1 MQSRTSQTFRTH
13 RLGLTGGI
21 GSGKSTAAAMLARL
35 GAVVIDAD
43 AISRAVTAAGGVAI
57 HPIESVFGE
66 GVLTAERAL
75 DREKMRRLVYADPT
89 ARARLEAIVHPL
101 VGQAIAQQAQQA
113 EAVCV
118 PCTVFDIPLLV
129 ESGRWR
135 QMLDRVLVIDC
146 EEETQIARVT
156 ARSGM
161 TAADVQKIMATQVP
175 RSRRLAAAD
184 LVVFNDGI
192 SMEDLAQQ
200 MREIGTEFGL

>member
-1 MQSRTSQTFRTH
+1 MQAHTAHASRTH

-43 AISRAVTAAGGVAI
+43 AISRAVTAPGGAAI
-57 HPIESVFGE
+57 KPIQSVFGD
-66 GVLTAERAL
+66 GVLTADRAL
-75 DREKMRRLVYADPT
+75 DREKMRHLIFSDPT
-89 ARARLEAIVHPL
+89 AKARLEAIVHPL

-113 EAVCV
+113 QEARV
-118 PCTVFDIPLLV
+118 PCLVFDIPLLV

-135 QMLDRVLVIDC
+135 PMLDRILVIDC

-161 TAADVQKIMATQVP
+161 AAVDVQKIMATQAS

>member
-1 MQSRTSQTFRTH
+1 MQTDTFHAH

-21 GSGKSTAAAMLARL
+21 GSGKSTAAGMLARL

-43 AISRAVTAAGGVAI
+43 AISRAITASGGIAI
-57 HPIESVFGE
+57 HPIQSAFGD
-66 GVLTAERAL
+66 GVLTANRAL
-75 DREKMRRLVYADPT
+75 DREKMRRLIFSEPA
-89 ARARLEAIVHPL
+89 AKARLEAIVHPL
-101 VGQAIAQQAQQA
+101 VGQAIAQQEQQA
-113 EAVCV
+113 QAAKVRCM
-118 PCTVFDIPLLV
+118 VFDIPLLV

-135 QMLDRVLVIDC
+135 QMLDRILVIDC

-161 TAADVQKIMATQVP
+161 AAADVQKIMATQAS

-192 SMEDLAQQ
+192 SIEDLAQRMQ
-200 MREIGTEFGL
+200 EIGTEFGL